1 MPGVGKKKFSYN
13 PMGRLSASKE
23 ARKTGMPVRTNRSR
37 PMSPLR
43 PMGNSMGRP
52 MGRPMGKPMRKPV
65 ENRGGARKMG
75 TPSMS
80 RVMSGRKKY

>member
-1 MPGVGKKKFSYN
+1 MPGVGKKKFGYN
-13 PMGRLSASKE
+13 PMGRLNASKE

-43 PMGNSMGRP
+43 PMARPMSRP
-52 MGRPMGKPMRKPV
+52 MGRPMRKPV

-80 RVMSGRKKY
+80 RIMSGRKKY

>member
-1 MPGVGKKKFSYN
+1 MPGVGKKKFGYN
-13 PMGRLSASKE
+13 PMGRLNASKE

-43 PMGNSMGRP
+43 PMGR
-52 MGRPMGKPMRKPV
+52 PMRKPV

-80 RVMSGRKKY
+80 RIMSGRKKY